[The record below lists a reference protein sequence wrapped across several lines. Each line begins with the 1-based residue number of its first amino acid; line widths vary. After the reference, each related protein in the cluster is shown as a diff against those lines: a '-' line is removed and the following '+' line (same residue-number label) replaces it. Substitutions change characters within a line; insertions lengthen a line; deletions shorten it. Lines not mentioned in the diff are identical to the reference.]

1 MKLEFHGAV
10 QTTTGSMHLIEAN
23 GMRILLDCGLYQGSR
38 KESFER
44 NRQLGVDAATIDAV
58 LLSHAHI
65 DHCGNLPTLVRRGFR
80 GKIYC
85 TPATMELCE
94 VLLRDS
100 AFLQSRD
107 LQFVNKKRAAQGK
120 NLFEP
125 LYEMD
130 DVDAVLRQMVAEPLK
145 REIDLGNNVGAMFH
159 NAGHILGSALVQVDV
174 KPANGRSQRVLFT
187 GDLGQPN
194 QPILRDYDLP
204 QGADIVL
211 IESTYADREHPS
223 AEDVKGRLKGFIE
236 DIHQQKSRLLIPA
249 FSVGRTQ
256 QILYYLNRLMEEKRI
271 PLTPVYDRSAKMATD
286 LYKTFEEVN
295 RKGKELY
302 GSDIFDHVAKKGDA
316 FIANLKT
323 MAQDAAQG
331 KPVNS
336 RTCTGPAFAIYH
348 YLDSSILKGDGDGV
362 VAKRIADR
370 RSAFKRKLVASL
382 KRVASNEE
390 NLYDGETFDSPK
402 QAAGKGQ
409 ELAKKNKEKY
419 VVVKLT
425 DTGKY
430 AAIPDFDLMTFDNV
444 QMLFDIK

>member
-1 MKLEFHGAV
+1 M
-10 QTTTGSMHLIEAN
+10 N
-23 GMRILLDCGLYQGSR
+23 RILSRLRAIMAAPRKSVDDGEEKAKKDPDKVADYSDLSNPKNMERYQ
-38 KESFER
+38 KELEMLGVNFDDATGKVKQDPIM
-44 NRQLGVDAATIDAV
+44 NRMLQDPAWVKSSVGKWMSDVDAADQPLDIPQDIMQIQVGDQTVKDMADSDDSKV
-58 LLSHAHI
+58 
-65 DHCGNLPTLVRRGFR
+65 NLDNEKRPRNVVSPY
-80 GKIYC
+80 KII
-85 TPATMELCE
+85 AQLCNQKADILQKAE
-94 VLLRDS
+94 H
-100 AFLQSRD
+100 AFLQERVTLEERIEYLESSKAIN
-107 LQFVNKKRAAQGK
+107 FCAKFFGGGSKKAG
-120 NLFEP
+120 ESIC
-125 LYEMD
+125 
-130 DVDAVLRQMVAEPLK
+130 RQRRQHYRSLSNAWQDGLK
-145 REIDLGNNVGAMFH
+145 E
-159 NAGHILGSALVQVDV
+159 
-174 KPANGRSQRVLFT
+174 
-187 GDLGQPN
+187 
-194 QPILRDYDLP
+194 
-204 QGADIVL
+204 
-211 IESTYADREHPS
+211 
-223 AEDVKGRLKGFIE
+223 
-236 DIHQQKSRLLIPA
+236 
-249 FSVGRTQ
+249 
-256 QILYYLNRLMEEKRI
+256 
-271 PLTPVYDRSAKMATD
+271 VYDRSAKMATD